1 MTTLTQTENYIKK
14 EYGWLV
20 GKTVELVRPMKRE
33 EVEQFGW
40 YEGSE
45 VPFVIF
51 FTDGSYIIPMQDD
64 EGNGPGALA
73 HSNEGK

>member
-20 GKTVELVRPMKRE
+20 GKTVESVRPMTKE
-33 EVEQFGW
+33 EIDQFCW

-73 HSNEGK
+73 HSNGER